1 MDEVKTDRHSQPA
14 PEPKRYP
21 QKLIAPRNAV
31 ELHLLAIWEKILGV
45 RRLGIRDSFFDLGG
59 TSLQAARIVNQIQLK
74 FDRVIP
80 VTALIHGA
88 SAERMALF
96 LTLETAPASWQAL
109 TPIQREGT
117 EPPLFCI
124 HGQNGSV
131 FSYKPLADYLGK
143 EQPVYGL
150 QAGEVAPETRVEDMA
165 AEYIKEIRTVQ
176 PVGPYFLAGYSSGG
190 VVAFEMA
197 QQLTRAG
204 EKVALLALF
213 DTLNPALLDDT
224 PTLGAQLRTH
234 WINLS
239 RLNPL
244 QKLNYIVERGKWKS
258 FELVKKMSGK
268 FSEPDRHSNSDE
280 IPDIFQRIEETN
292 RQAFINYIPQ
302 VYPGKLTLFLAIER
316 PAAQSSDSLLGW
328 GELAAGGVEIQ
339 EVPGHY
345 KTLMQEPR
353 VRVLAEKL
361 SASLRKA
368 QVVGD

>member
-1 MDEVKTDRHSQPA
+1 
-14 PEPKRYP
+14 
-21 QKLIAPRNAV
+21 V
-31 ELHLLAIWEKILGV
+31 ELHLLAIWEKVLGV

-59 TSLQAARIVNQIQLK
+59 TSLQAARIVNQIKQK

-88 SAERMALF
+88 STERMAFF
-96 LTLETAPASWQAL
+96 LTLEIAPASWQAL

-117 EPPLFCI
+117 EPLLFCI

-131 FSYKPLADYLGK
+131 FSYKPLAFYLGK

-150 QAGEVAPETRVEDMA
+150 QASAVAPETRVEDMA
-165 AEYIKEIRTVQ
+165 AEYIKEIHTVQ
-176 PVGPYFLAGYSSGG
+176 PEGPYFMAGYSSGG

-213 DTLNPALLDDT
+213 DTFNPALQGDT

-234 WINLS
+234 WLNLA

-244 QKLNYIVERGKWKS
+244 QKLNYIGERVKWKS
-258 FELVKKMSGK
+258 FELAEKIAGK
-268 FSEPDRHSNSDE
+268 FSDQDPHSNSDE
-280 IPDIFQRIEETN
+280 LPDIFQRIEETN
-292 RQAFINYIPQ
+292 RQAIRNYIPQ
-302 VYPGKLTLFLAIER
+302 VYPGNLTLFLAIER
-316 PAAQSSDSLLGW
+316 PAAPSSDSLLGR

-339 EVPGHY
+339 EVPGHH

-361 SASLRKA
+361 SACLRGA
-368 QVVGD
+368 QVVRD